1 MAVEEKPIKEAA
13 KEPVAETKKEAV
25 PKAAE
30 KIEEPVIET
39 PKKEAAPKTVEKKAA
54 PVSAKPKKVVEKK
67 KVPVKAEK
75 KEVSKQPK
83 MDPWTILKFPHLS
96 EKSTANIEV
105 QNKLVFIV
113 KNRASRKQIKEAI
126 EVAFNVKVVKVNMT
140 STTKGEKKAFVRL
153 DEKNS
158 AADIATR
165 LGMM

>member
-1 MAVEEKPIKEAA
+1 MAAEEKPIKEAA
-13 KEPVAETKKEAV
+13 KKPVAETGKEAVPKITEKTEKPIIEVPKKEAV

-30 KIEEPVIET
+30 KKV
-39 PKKEAAPKTVEKKAA
+39 A
-54 PVSAKPKKVVEKK
+54 PVLAKPKKIAEKK
-67 KVPVKAEK
+67 KVLAKAEK
-75 KEVSKQPK
+75 KEVPKQPK
-83 MDPWTILKFPHLS
+83 MDPWTVLKFPHLS
-96 EKSTANIEV
+96 EKSTANIEI

-113 KNRASRKQIKEAI
+113 KNRASRKQIKDAVEG
-126 EVAFNVKVVKVNMT
+126 AFNVKVVKVNMT